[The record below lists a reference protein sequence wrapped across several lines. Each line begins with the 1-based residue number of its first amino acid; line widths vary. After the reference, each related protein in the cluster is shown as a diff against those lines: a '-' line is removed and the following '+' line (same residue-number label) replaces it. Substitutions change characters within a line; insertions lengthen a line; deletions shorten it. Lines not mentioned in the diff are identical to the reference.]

1 MSFMLQIIVKFS
13 KNCCRYQKS
22 NINCCILEAR
32 MIKFCGRRVL
42 CQPDFRFYLSTPL
55 AKPRFNPEVASTTTL
70 INFGVSHDTLTEDL
84 LTRAFA
90 RMRPELYQERC
101 KTLKN
106 LQLQRDTLLYLSE
119 IVKSHVLSNQ
129 AGILGSPKALKYIT
143 DMTNAKMEASH
154 FQQI

>member
-1 MSFMLQIIVKFS
+1 
-13 KNCCRYQKS
+13 
-22 NINCCILEAR
+22 

-106 LQLQRDTLLYLSE
+106 LQLQKDTLLYLSE

-143 DMTNAKMEASH
+143 DMTNAKMEASL
-154 FQQI
+154 FQQINLSSKLQIYSF